1 MKKIVLLIFLGCLAL
16 FSQAQEA
23 AGLPGFVVSPYFD
36 EQIMNFVYDPGVKVL
51 INAPSKADFDKSKP
65 TKLVLYAL
73 PNGNSTDWTI
83 GKLPAKG
90 DDWHYQIQHIAAQT
104 RYIRKLDQSCNWVTV
119 YLEANT
125 KSWGSWRKVD
135 PDRDR
140 KIRDVVEYLLELF
153 SEYNPHIELNS
164 HSGGGNFI
172 FGFIDANSE
181 IPAYVKKISFMDSN
195 YNWDDIRYGEKLR
208 NWLEVSAGNKL
219 FVACYDDANAL
230 YNGKPFVSKKGGTW
244 HRTYL
249 MRKYLKK
256 KLKQFKWDKT
266 KNDSIIYYT
275 ADNRRIQFYS
285 RKNPERKIYHTVLV
299 ERNGYIQ
306 SVLSGTKYEGDGY
319 QFMGE
324 KVYDV
329 YRQDSIVMPAAFQ
342 FPPQKKEAFTGSQF
356 IHQVMNMSAE
366 ERDSVVYKEIT
377 NGNLPNSFRQPV
389 YLTDSLQDSKGIWH
403 KVTLCVL
410 PDFLAIGTD
419 TDFLRIPMLPR
430 TAQELAEFYGATLP
444 TRKMSDFIHRHSR
457 IKLIPHPMT
466 PDSTMTTIPVFARHN
481 SIIESARQA
490 DGKPLNTLI
499 SGHKKDIVITNRIA
513 KEPDRLFI
521 YGWHYQDGKPI
532 QPLSAAHGIGYVD
545 YSHGVRLIRDEVSVD
560 GKLYSLKDLLQDPIL
575 YRLFSDED
583 GPMTTT
589 RYQP

>member
-1 MKKIVLLIFLGCLAL
+1 MKKSVLLILIGCCYLL
-16 FSQAQEA
+16 SQAQEA
-23 AGLPGFVVSPYFD
+23 AGLSGFVISPYFE
-36 EQIMNFVYDPGVKVL
+36 EQIMDFVYNPGIKIQ

-90 DDWHYQIQHIAAQT
+90 DDWHYHIQHIGAQT
-104 RYIRKLDQSCNWVTV
+104 RYIRKQDQSCNWVTV
-119 YLEANT
+119 YLEADT
-125 KSWGSWRKVD
+125 KSWGSWRKAKLEG
-135 PDRDR
+135 DR
-140 KIRDVVEYLLELF
+140 KIKEVVEYLLELF
-153 SEYNPHIELNS
+153 SDYNPHIELNS

-172 FGFIDANSE
+172 FGFMDANPE
-181 IPAYVKKISFMDSN
+181 IPAYIKKISFIDSN
-195 YNWDDIRYGEKLR
+195 YNWDDIRYGAKLR
-208 NWLEVSAGNKL
+208 NWLEAAPGNRL

-256 KLKQFKWDKT
+256 NLKQLKWNKT
-266 KNDSIIYYT
+266 ENDSIIYYT

-319 QFMGE
+319 RFMGE
-324 KVYDV
+324 KVYGA
-329 YRQDSIVMPAAFQ
+329 YRQDSITMPSVFK
-342 FPPQKKEAFTGSQF
+342 FPPRKKEAVTGSQF

-366 ERDSVVYKEIT
+366 ERDSVVYKEIAD
-377 NGNLPNSFRQPV
+377 GNLPDSFRQPI
-389 YLTDSLQDSKGIWH
+389 YLTDSLQDAEGIRH

-430 TAQELAEFYGATLP
+430 TAQKLAELYEAILP
-444 TRKMSDFIHRHSR
+444 TRKISDFIHCHSR
-457 IKLIPHPMT
+457 IKLIPHPMI
-466 PDSTMTTIPVFARHN
+466 PDSTMTTIPVFARHDF
-481 SIIESARQA
+481 IIESARHANCQ
-490 DGKPLNTLI
+490 PLHTLI

-513 KEPDRLFI
+513 KEPGRLFI

-545 YSHGVRLIRDEVSVD
+545 YSHGVRLIRDEVLVD
-560 GKLYSLKDLLQDPIL
+560 GELHSLKDLLQDPIL

-583 GPMTTT
+583 DPMTTT

>member
-1 MKKIVLLIFLGCLAL
+1 M
-16 FSQAQEA
+16 
-23 AGLPGFVVSPYFD
+23 
-36 EQIMNFVYDPGVKVL
+36 
-51 INAPSKADFDKSKP
+51 
-65 TKLVLYAL
+65 
-73 PNGNSTDWTI
+73 
-83 GKLPAKG
+83 
-90 DDWHYQIQHIAAQT
+90 
-104 RYIRKLDQSCNWVTV
+104 TV
-119 YLEANT
+119 YLEADT
-125 KSWGSWRKVD
+125 KSWGSWRKAKLEG
-135 PDRDR
+135 DR
-140 KIRDVVEYLLELF
+140 KIKEVVEYLLELF
-153 SEYNPHIELNS
+153 SDYNPHIELNS

-172 FGFIDANSE
+172 FGFMDANPE
-181 IPAYVKKISFMDSN
+181 IPAYIKKISFIDSN
-195 YNWDDIRYGEKLR
+195 YNWDDIRYGAKLR
-208 NWLEVSAGNKL
+208 NWLEAAPGNRL

-256 KLKQFKWDKT
+256 NLKQLKWNKT
-266 KNDSIIYYT
+266 ENDSIIYYT

-319 QFMGE
+319 RFMGE
-324 KVYDV
+324 KVYGA
-329 YRQDSIVMPAAFQ
+329 YRQDSITMPSVFK
-342 FPPQKKEAFTGSQF
+342 FPPRKKEAVTGSQF

-366 ERDSVVYKEIT
+366 ERDSVVYKEIAD
-377 NGNLPNSFRQPV
+377 GNLPDSFRQPI
-389 YLTDSLQDSKGIWH
+389 YLTDSLQDAEGIRH

-430 TAQELAEFYGATLP
+430 TAQKLAELYEAILP
-444 TRKMSDFIHRHSR
+444 TRKISDFIHCHSR

-466 PDSTMTTIPVFARHN
+466 PDSTMTTIPVFARHD
-481 SIIESARQA
+481 SIIESARQPNCQ
-490 DGKPLNTLI
+490 PLHTLI

-513 KEPDRLFI
+513 KEPGRLFI

-545 YSHGVRLIRDEVSVD
+545 YSHGVRLIRDEVLVD
-560 GKLYSLKDLLQDPIL
+560 GELHSLKDLLQDPIL

>member
-1 MKKIVLLIFLGCLAL
+1 MKKSVLLILIGCCYLL
-16 FSQAQEA
+16 SQAQEA
-23 AGLPGFVVSPYFD
+23 AGLSGFVISPYFE
-36 EQIMNFVYDPGVKVL
+36 EQIMDFVYNPGIKIQ

-83 GKLPAKG
+83 GKLPVKG
-90 DDWHYQIQHIAAQT
+90 DDWHYHIQHIGAQT
-104 RYIRKLDQSCNWVTV
+104 RYIRKQDQSCNWVTV
-119 YLEANT
+119 YLEADT
-125 KSWGSWRKVD
+125 KSWGSWRKAKLEG
-135 PDRDR
+135 DR
-140 KIRDVVEYLLELF
+140 KIKEVVEYLLELF
-153 SEYNPHIELNS
+153 SDYNPHIELNS

-172 FGFIDANSE
+172 FGFMDANPE
-181 IPAYVKKISFMDSN
+181 IPAYIKKISFIDSN
-195 YNWDDIRYGEKLR
+195 YNWDDIRYGAKLK
-208 NWLEVSAGNKL
+208 NWLEAAPGNRL

-230 YNGKPFVSKKGGTW
+230 YNGKTFVSKKGGTW

-256 KLKQFKWDKT
+256 NLKQLKWNKT
-266 KNDSIIYYT
+266 ENDSIIYYT
-275 ADNRRIQFYS
+275 ADNRRVQFYS

-319 QFMGE
+319 RFMGE
-324 KVYDV
+324 KVYDA
-329 YRQDSIVMPAAFQ
+329 YRQDSITMPSAFK
-342 FPPQKKEAFTGSQF
+342 FPPRKKEAVTGSQF
-356 IHQVMNMSAE
+356 IHQVMNMNAE
-366 ERDSVVYKEIT
+366 ERDSVVYKEIAD
-377 NGNLPNSFRQPV
+377 GNLPDSFRQPI
-389 YLTDSLQDSKGIWH
+389 YLTDSLQDAEGIRH

-430 TAQELAEFYGATLP
+430 TAQKLAELYEAILP
-444 TRKMSDFIHRHSR
+444 TRKISDFIHCHSR

-466 PDSTMTTIPVFARHN
+466 PDSTMTTIPVFARHD

-490 DGKPLNTLI
+490 NCQPLHTLI

-513 KEPDRLFI
+513 KEPGRLFI

-545 YSHGVRLIRDEVSVD
+545 YSHGVRLIRDEVLVD
-560 GKLYSLKDLLQDPIL
+560 GELHSLKDLLQDPIL

>member
-1 MKKIVLLIFLGCLAL
+1 MKKILLLILIGY
-16 FSQAQEA
+16 FSLPGQAQEV
-23 AGLPGFVVSPYFD
+23 AGLSGFVVSPYFE
-36 EQIMNFVYDPGVKVL
+36 EQIMDFVYDPGIKIQ
-51 INAPSKADFDKSKP
+51 INAPSKADFDKGKP

-83 GKLPAKG
+83 GKLPSKG
-90 DDWHYQIQHIAAQT
+90 DDWHYHIQHIGAQT
-104 RYIRKLDQSCNWVTV
+104 RYIREKDQSCNWVTV
-119 YLEANT
+119 YLEADT
-125 KSWGSWRKVD
+125 KSWGSWRKAKLE
-135 PDRDR
+135 RDR
-140 KIRDVVEYLLELF
+140 KIKEVVEYLLELF
-153 SEYNPHIELNS
+153 SDYNPHIELNS

-172 FGFIDANSE
+172 FGFMDANSK

-195 YNWDDIRYGEKLR
+195 YNWDDIRYGAKLR
-208 NWLEVSAGNKL
+208 NWLEASPENRL
-219 FVACYDDANAL
+219 FVACYDDANAF

-249 MRKYLKK
+249 MRKHLKK
-256 KLKQFKWDKT
+256 NLKQFKWNKVE
-266 KNDSIIYYT
+266 NDSIIYYT

-285 RKNPERKIYHTVLV
+285 RKNSERKIYHTVLV

-306 SVLSGTKYEGDGY
+306 SVLSGTKHEGDGY
-319 QFMGE
+319 RFMGE
-324 KVYDV
+324 KVYGV
-329 YRQDSIVMPAAFQ
+329 YRQDSITMPSVFK
-342 FPPQKKEAFTGSQF
+342 FPPRKKEAVTGSQF

-366 ERDSVVYKEIT
+366 ERDSVVYKEIAD
-377 NGNLPNSFRQPV
+377 GNLPDSFRQPT
-389 YLTDSLQDSKGIWH
+389 YLTDSLQDAVGIRH
-403 KVTLCVL
+403 KVTLCAL

-430 TAQELAEFYGATLP
+430 TAQKLAELYGATLP
-444 TRKMSDFIHRHSR
+444 TRKISDFIHCHSQV
-457 IKLIPHPMT
+457 KLIPHPMT
-466 PDSTMTTIPVFARHN
+466 PDSTMTTIPVFARHD
-481 SIIESARQA
+481 SIIVSTRQA
-490 DGKPLNTLI
+490 NDKPLQTLI

-513 KEPDRLFI
+513 KEPGRLFI

-545 YSHGVRLIRDEVSVD
+545 YSHGVRLIRNEVLVD